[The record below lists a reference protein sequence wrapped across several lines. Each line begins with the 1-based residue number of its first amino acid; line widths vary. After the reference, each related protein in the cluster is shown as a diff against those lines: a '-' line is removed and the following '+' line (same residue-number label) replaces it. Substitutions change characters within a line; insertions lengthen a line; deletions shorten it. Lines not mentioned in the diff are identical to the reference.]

1 MHRVLL
7 LHGIE
12 TKTGAAED
20 RNWPARLEG
29 IWERNQEIPFRVF
42 SWIWSGI
49 YFNWVWGVFTWLP
62 WYRKSLNQ
70 SILDNLAEI
79 EKYGASF
86 AVSEGRLSVIA
97 HSYAGTIVQTALEQG
112 WHFHRIILLATTMD
126 ENFDWKKY
134 EKQFDSVLV
143 CWSPA
148 DNITPHS
155 TYGMQG
161 KVGPLVK
168 HPRVESMEVAGQKH
182 FDWINP
188 DQLRT
193 KAEVY
198 RHFLI
203 K

>member
-12 TKTGAAED
+12 TQTGAAED

-42 SWIWSGI
+42 SWVWSGI

-62 WYRKSLNQ
+62 WYRRAINTSVLE
-70 SILDNLAEI
+70 NLAEI
-79 EKYGASF
+79 ERYGANF
-86 AVSEGRLSVIA
+86 AVSEGQLSVIA
-97 HSYAGTIVQTALEQG
+97 HSYAGTIVQTALEHG

-126 ENFDWKKY
+126 ENFDWTKY
-134 EKQFDSVLV
+134 DKQFDSVQV
-143 CWSPA
+143 YWSRK
-148 DNITPHS
+148 DQITPHS

-161 KVGPLVK
+161 KKGSLVA
-168 HPRVESMEVAGQKH
+168 HPRVEVIENPGFKH
-182 FDWINP
+182 FDWVSP
-188 DQLRT
+188 ETL
-193 KAEVY
+193 KASAEVF
-198 RHFLI
+198 RHFLT